1 MPNVVKIKFEE
12 FGKFFDFE
20 AHSLELSEGEAVIV
34 ETEQGTDVGWV
45 ATPPHAL
52 SEERLKKP
60 LKPII
65 RKATIEELER
75 YRQIRGKEKDAF
87 CSCLQKIKA
96 RELPMKL
103 VDVRFSF
110 DGSKVV
116 FYFTSETR
124 VDFRDLVRDLVKEFR
139 TRIEV
144 RQIGVRDQAKRM
156 GGLGCCGR
164 LLCCRTFLHEFEP
177 VSIRMAKEQNLSL
190 NPSKISG
197 LCGRLMCCLS
207 FEYSAYEESKKTLP
221 RVGTKVRTPKGPGVV
236 KQLKI
241 LQEMAVVEMESGRE
255 MEFRSE
261 EISALSELGGKQ

>member
-12 FGKFFDFE
+12 FGKSFAFD
-20 AHSLELSEGEAVIV
+20 SRGLELSRGEAVIV

-45 ATPPHAL
+45 VAQPRSVP
-52 SEERLKKP
+52 EEQIKKV

-65 RKATIEELER
+65 RKATEEEVDR
-75 YRQIRGKEKDAF
+75 YGQIRSKEREAF
-87 CSCLQKIKA
+87 ESCLQKIKT

-110 DGSKVV
+110 DGSKII
-116 FYFTSETR
+116 FYFTSESR

-156 GGLGCCGR
+156 GGLGTCGR
-164 LLCCRTFLHEFEP
+164 LLCCRTFLDEFEP
-177 VSIRMAKEQNLSL
+177 VSIRMAKEQSLSL
-190 NPSKISG
+190 NPGKISG

-207 FEYSAYEESKKTLP
+207 YEYQAYEESKRILP
-221 RVGTKVRTPKGPGVV
+221 RVGSRVKTPKGPGIV
-236 KQLKI
+236 KQLRV
-241 LQEMAVVEMESGRE
+241 LQGKAAVELESGRE
-255 MEFRSE
+255 VEFAVDQLSIVSE
-261 EISALSELGGKQ
+261 SGGK